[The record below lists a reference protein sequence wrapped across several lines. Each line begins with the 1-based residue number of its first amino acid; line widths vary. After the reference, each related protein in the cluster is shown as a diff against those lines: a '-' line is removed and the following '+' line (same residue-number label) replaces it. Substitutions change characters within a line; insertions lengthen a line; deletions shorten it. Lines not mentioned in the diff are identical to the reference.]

1 MFSKLTLF
9 IVCCLIFSSCSLKK
23 ENELEIN
30 FSSDSTTIVFT
41 GLDEVSLFRAK
52 QQTDSLAQEL
62 ASVFESGENSGVE
75 KQVLGKIEIKG
86 DRLIFKPQKPFVK
99 GNEYLVQTVL
109 NSSFGKPEDILKADI
124 GKTVKRREKVLQ
136 R

>member
-1 MFSKLTLF
+1 M
-9 IVCCLIFSSCSLKK
+9 
-23 ENELEIN
+23 EIN
-30 FSSDSTTIVFT
+30 FSSDSTAIIFT

-75 KQVLGKIEIKG
+75 KRVLGRIEIKG
-86 DRLIFKPQKPFVK
+86 DTLIFTPKNSFVK
-99 GNEYLVQTVL
+99 GNEYLVQTL
-109 NSSFGKPEDILKADI
+109 LHSSFGKTEDMLKADI
-124 GKTVKRREKVLQ
+124 GKTVKRQEKVLE